1 MYAIIISW
9 PVAQSMTKI
18 SILLFYI
25 HLFPTRVFNY
35 AAYSLIVVVTAWMI
49 QQILASLVLCRPISI
64 NWDTSVN
71 GTCGNVAAN
80 CLAGAG
86 INTLY
91 VLFHLM
97 SDSSFLYRPIS
108 QNDTTITNMSRQPVT
123 NIPLEIVFF
132 TQPSANQV

>member
-25 HLFPTRVFNY
+25 HLFPTRVFSY

-64 NWDTSVN
+64 NWGTSVN

-91 VLFHLM
+91 VLFHLI
-97 SDSSFLYRPIS
+97 SDSPFPYRP
-108 QNDTTITNMSRQPVT
+108 NNTTITNLSRQPVAKML
-123 NIPLEIVFF
+123 LEISILDA
-132 TQPSANQV
+132 TID

>member
-25 HLFPTRVFNY
+25 HLFPTRVFCY

-64 NWDTSVN
+64 NWDASVK
-71 GTCGNVAAN
+71 GRCGNVAAN

-91 VLFHLM
+91 VLFHLI
-97 SDSSFLYRPIS
+97 SDSPFLYRSIS
-108 QNDTTITNMSRQPVT
+108 QNNTTITNLFRQPVANMSSGT
-123 NIPLEIVFF
+123 VFF
-132 TQPSANQV
+132 MQQSTNEF